1 MSSKRQSRFA
11 RTSTGGHKYMIDEL
25 DRDKY
30 QRLVELGWLKAF
42 VTNISEVSYR
52 VTERGRAAASGSGIF
67 KTAKSHST

>member
-1 MSSKRQSRFA
+1 MAEPDDFKLIKQIVA
-11 RTSTGGHKYMIDEL
+11 AGGHQHMMGEV

-52 VTERGRAAASGSGIF
+52 VTERGKAAASRF
-67 KTAKSHST
+67 